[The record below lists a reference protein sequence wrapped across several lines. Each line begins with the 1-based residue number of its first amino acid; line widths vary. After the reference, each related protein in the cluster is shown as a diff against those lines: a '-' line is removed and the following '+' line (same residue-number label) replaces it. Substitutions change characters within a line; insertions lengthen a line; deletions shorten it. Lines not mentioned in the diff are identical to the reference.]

1 MLQSV
6 AIAVALRAAVLLPP
20 ADLPADRPPAEVGR
34 LIEQL
39 TTRRGSAQD
48 AAVEALARFPAA
60 EPYLRPLLDDRSP
73 LVRRQAAA
81 AVAGIRDRSCRRAL
95 DQHAEGWARAGRMDM
110 LVEIAA
116 LTQDGKLACRAADL
130 AFRVVRTVRSNLNER
145 KLGPRLD
152 LLFDAAFSRY
162 DTYELFSKGVGFRR
176 VSSGELPGETI
187 DRVFAHSPTFWT
199 EVSHHKS
206 KWVCLV
212 GDRLTETNPRS
223 RGWYDATLAV
233 NNSVEMSTRF
243 LYTSLLI
250 ADGDVELRPQPG
262 GGNISLDGSVII
274 AGGSIRAKESIGVGG
289 ALLCAGGDI
298 TAGDLHGGSH
308 TYLYA
313 GGRVRLGKVGAA
325 NPAAGKP
332 VVKEGADVSFTGVRF
347 FELSDVGVD
356 AAAVKGGARIT
367 KIDPRSP
374 LAFYGLKVGD
384 VVTKLNGQPM
394 TSVNEFRRHARRSVV
409 LRAGIFHVRRGD
421 ESLSRIVYFDGLL
434 ASRK

>member
-1 MLQSV
+1 MLPS
-6 AIAVALRAAVLLPP
+6 ATIAVALRAAALLAPVE
-20 ADLPADRPPAEVGR
+20 LSADRPPAEVER

-39 TTRRGSAQD
+39 TTRRGAAQD
-48 AAVEALARFPAA
+48 EAVDRLARFPTA
-60 EPYLRPLLDDRSP
+60 EYYLRPLLNDRSP
-73 LVRRQAAA
+73 VIRRQAAL
-81 AVAGIRDRSCRRAL
+81 AVAGIHDRSCRHAL
-95 DQHAEGWARAGRMDM
+95 DRHAAGWAKAGRMDM
-110 LVEIAA
+110 LIEIAA
-116 LTQDGKLACRAADL
+116 LTRDGKLACQAADL

-145 KLGPRLD
+145 TLGPRLD
-152 LLFDAAFSRY
+152 LLYDASFSRF

-199 EVSHHKS
+199 EVSQHKS

-262 GGNISLDGSVII
+262 GGNISLGGSVII
-274 AGGSIRAKESIGVGG
+274 ARGSIRAKEPTGEGG
-289 ALLCAGGDI
+289 ALLCAGNDI
-298 TAGDLHGGSH
+298 TAGDLHGGSD

-332 VVKEGADVSFTGVRF
+332 VVKEGADVSFIGVRF
-347 FELSDVGVD
+347 FELADVGVD
-356 AAAVKGGARIT
+356 AAADKGGVRVT
-367 KIDPRSP
+367 KLNPRSP

-384 VVTKLNGQPM
+384 VVTKLNDQPM

-409 LRAGIFHVRRGD
+409 LRAGIFHLRRGD
-421 ESLSRIVYFDGLL
+421 ENLSRIVYFDGLL
-434 ASRK
+434 TSRK

>member
-1 MLQSV
+1 ML
-6 AIAVALRAAVLLPP
+6 
-20 ADLPADRPPAEVGR
+20 
-34 LIEQL
+34 
-39 TTRRGSAQD
+39 D
-48 AAVEALARFPAA
+48 AAI
-60 EPYLRPLLDDRSP
+60 S
-73 LVRRQAAA
+73 
-81 AVAGIRDRSCRRAL
+81 
-95 DQHAEGWARAGRMDM
+95 H
-110 LVEIAA
+110 
-116 LTQDGKLACRAADL
+116 
-130 AFRVVRTVRSNLNER
+130 
-145 KLGPRLD
+145 
-152 LLFDAAFSRY
+152 Y

-187 DRVFAHSPTFWT
+187 GRVFAHSLTFST
-199 EVSHHKS
+199 EVSQHKS

-212 GDRLTETNPRS
+212 GDRLTETNRRS

-274 AGGSIRAKESIGVGG
+274 ARGSIRAKEPTGVGR

-298 TAGDLHGGSH
+298 TAGGLHGGSQ

-313 GGRVRLGKVGAA
+313 SGRVRLGKVGAA

-332 VVKEGADVSFTGVRF
+332 VVKEGADLSFTGVRF
-347 FELSDVGVD
+347 FKLSDVGVE
-356 AAAVKGGARIT
+356 AAADKAGVRIT
-367 KIDPRSP
+367 KLDPRSP
-374 LAFYGLKVGD
+374 LAFYGLKAGD
-384 VVTKLNGQPM
+384 VITKLNDQPM

-421 ESLSRIVYFDGLL
+421 ETLSRIVYFDGLL
-434 ASRK
+434 AARS